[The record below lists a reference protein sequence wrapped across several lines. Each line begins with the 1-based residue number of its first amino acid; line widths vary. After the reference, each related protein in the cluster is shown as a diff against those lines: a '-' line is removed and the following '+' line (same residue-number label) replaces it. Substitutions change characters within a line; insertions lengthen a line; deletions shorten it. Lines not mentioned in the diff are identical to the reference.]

1 MTILSNQTPLTA
13 PRERFIP
20 ISRQE
25 ISEDLLTA
33 THWHPEERKLFADFC
48 TILNALYHFKFET
61 RLEELKRS
69 YFPFNPDT
77 DLVTKHDYSPAEL
90 QTLQQELVEETRGL
104 LDRANYEELT
114 TADLNKALTAESF
127 HAIKVYVDLED
138 FADML
143 IFYRGSSTKT
153 HYVRR
158 WFSLF
163 LFKHPLE
170 VPIYK
175 RLFLLVKFKTT
186 ADRAQELAQAM
197 ITTDDELSLA
207 KATKKAT
214 KTVHKARQDLPDK
227 VENKVFL
234 KLFKDIPR
242 SDLNTLFP
250 NQKVRLKRFD
260 KIQLALTGG
269 GGTIGGIAGILG
281 KIATAAIHPFG
292 LIGAFV
298 GLIGVIVRQIM
309 SIFHHRTKYMM
320 VLSRTLYFHT
330 LDNNF
335 GVINSLIDEAEEEE
349 GKEAILAYY
358 FLHVNTK
365 HNYTQDS
372 LDREIENYIQQKY
385 GVAIDFEVADGLRKL
400 RQEGLLKEQAGG
412 ILKVLPLDDACAVL
426 DKQWDNFFQYNQENG
441 N

>member
-1 MTILSNQTPLTA
+1 MTNHTPLTT

-20 ISRQE
+20 ISRHE
-25 ISEDLLTA
+25 IAKDLLA
-33 THWHPEERKLFADFC
+33 APHWHPEERNRFEEFC
-48 TILNALYHFKFET
+48 TIFNALYHFKFHSH
-61 RLEELKRS
+61 LEELKRS

-77 DLVTKHDYSPAEL
+77 DLVTKHDYSLEEL
-90 QTLQQELVEETRGL
+90 QALQLQLVEETRGL
-104 LDRANYEELT
+104 LNHANYEEMT
-114 TADLNKALTAESF
+114 TADLNTALTAESF
-127 HAIKVYVDLED
+127 YAINVYVDLED

-143 IFYRGSSTKT
+143 IFYRGASTKT

-158 WFSLF
+158 WISLF
-163 LFKHPLE
+163 LHKHPLE

-197 ITTDDELSLA
+197 MTTDDELSLA

-214 KTVHKARQDLPDK
+214 KKVNKARQDLPVQ

-234 KLFKDIPR
+234 KMFKDIPR
-242 SDLNTLFP
+242 SDLDTLFP
-250 NQKVRLKRFD
+250 NQEVRLRLFD
-260 KIQLALTGG
+260 KIKLAVTGG
-269 GGTIGGIAGILG
+269 GGAIGGIVGILG
-281 KIATAAIHPFG
+281 KIATAAIHPFA
-292 LIGAFV
+292 LIGAFL

-358 FLHVNTK
+358 FLHVNAK
-365 HNYTQDS
+365 NNYTQDS
-372 LDREIENYIQQKY
+372 LDHEIENYIQQKY
-385 GVAIDFEVADGLRKL
+385 GVAIDFEVGDGLRKL

-412 ILKVLPLDDACAVL
+412 ILKVLPLNEAGEIL
-426 DKQWDNFFQYNQENG
+426 DKQWDNFFQYNQEKG